1 MDDRVRAAH
10 AAECRRV
17 REAWE
22 TFGAL
27 AAPGERCWWAVHTKA
42 GQEARAE
49 AALAELGLRTWW
61 PRYRKR
67 VRWGRRGAY
76 RTVVRSWF
84 SRYLFVRCGRPALW
98 QVWSRP
104 GVVSVVGI
112 GGEPMPIPDRV
123 MAPMLERAPEG
134 LMENPG
140 VRTDFA
146 PVKVGDR
153 VEVVDGPFA
162 RLVGEVQRVD
172 GARSLL
178 LWLEAHG
185 RGLPVRVAPAAVRVP
200 A

>member
-1 MDDRVRAAH
+1 MDERVRRAH
-10 AAECRRV
+10 EAECRRV
-17 REAWE
+17 REAWQA
-22 TFGAL
+22 FGAL

-42 GQEARAE
+42 GQEGRAE
-49 AALAELGLRTWW
+49 AALAERGLTTWW
-61 PRYRKR
+61 PRYAKR

-84 SRYLFVRCGRPALW
+84 SRYVFVRCSRQALW

-104 GVVSVVGI
+104 GVVSVVGV
-112 GGEPMPIPDRV
+112 GGEPMAIPDAA
-123 MAPMLERAPEG
+123 MEPMLERAPDGVMEDPG
-134 LMENPG
+134 L
-140 VRTDFA
+140 RTDFV
-146 PVKVGDR
+146 PQVGDR

-162 RLVGEVQRVD
+162 RFVGEVRRVD

-185 RGLPVRVAPAAVRVP
+185 RGLPVRVAPASVRVP